1 MAIRAQDITDTCAI
15 TLEIWQCFVIKL
27 YPVLQENM
35 WYNNNVHKELM
46 SVSNFLN
53 REVAL

>member
-1 MAIRAQDITDTCAI
+1 MAIRAKDITDTCAI
-15 TLEIWQCFVIKL
+15 TLEIWQWFVIKL

-35 WYNNNVHKELM
+35 WYNNNVHKALM

-53 REVAL
+53 RELAL